1 MTKAYRIDDLVA
13 TGLFSR
19 TKLYALIKEGKLV
32 ARKVGGTT
40 IVLDEDWTRLLQG
53 APPLSYVVAQIHA

>member
-19 TKLYALIKEGKLV
+19 TKLYALIKEGKVV

-53 APPLSYVVAQIHA
+53 APPLSYVVGQIHA